1 MCDGKNDVLLQV
13 RMFWK
18 VLDKTTKDNEETIT
32 MDGRIEF
39 KNMGLNKNLTIKFSI
54 LSHFINNKILLT
66 PMETILSNS

>member
-1 MCDGKNDVLLQV
+1 LCDGKNDVLLQV

-39 KNMGLNKNLTIKFSI
+39 KKWD
-54 LSHFINNKILLT
+54 
-66 PMETILSNS
+66 